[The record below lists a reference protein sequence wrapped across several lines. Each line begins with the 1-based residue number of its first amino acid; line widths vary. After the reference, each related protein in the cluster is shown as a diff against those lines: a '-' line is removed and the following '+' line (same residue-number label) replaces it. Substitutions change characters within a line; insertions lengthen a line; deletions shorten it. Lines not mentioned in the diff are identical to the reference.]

1 MIKTSIVIQARLG
14 STRLKNK
21 VLKKINGKTIIE
33 IMMDRLSFSKYAK
46 NIIFAIPNNTQ
57 NKNLYFFLIK
67 KGFNVQVGDELNVLK
82 RFYSIAKKNNL
93 KNIIRLTGD
102 CPFIDYKIIELMS
115 KKFFRKKLDY
125 ISISEKFAEGLD
137 CEMINYKSLKK
148 IYKRAKLKSEKEHV
162 TLYVRH
168 NKDEFKTDEL
178 TTNKDDSNIR
188 ITLDEK
194 KDFIVAKKIIKKFPK
209 ILKKKYIPSSKIINF
224 LKKNKKISDINSNI
238 IRNQGLLKSYKNEQ
252 IKF

>member
-57 NKNLYFFLIK
+57 NKNLYFFLKK

-102 CPFIDYKIIELMS
+102 CPFIDYKIIFVC
-115 KKFFRKKLDY
+115 FF
-125 ISISEKFAEGLD
+125 I
-137 CEMINYKSLKK
+137 
-148 IYKRAKLKSEKEHV
+148 
-162 TLYVRH
+162 
-168 NKDEFKTDEL
+168 
-178 TTNKDDSNIR
+178 
-188 ITLDEK
+188 IT
-194 KDFIVAKKIIKKFPK
+194 
-209 ILKKKYIPSSKIINF
+209 
-224 LKKNKKISDINSNI
+224 
-238 IRNQGLLKSYKNEQ
+238 
-252 IKF
+252 